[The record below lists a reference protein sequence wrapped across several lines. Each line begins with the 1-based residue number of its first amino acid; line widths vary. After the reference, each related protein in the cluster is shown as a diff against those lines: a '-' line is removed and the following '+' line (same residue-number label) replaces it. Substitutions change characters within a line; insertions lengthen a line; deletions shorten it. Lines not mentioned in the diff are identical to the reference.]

1 MTASAWLMDL
11 GRMDYLTAWDLQ
23 RRLVEERIADR
34 RPDSLLLAEHDPVY
48 TVGRSGREAHW
59 ADLPG
64 PSSGASAIPLH
75 HVERGGSITYHGP
88 GQIVAYPIMR
98 LGRLCAGP
106 KAFVRLL
113 EDVVIATLAGWGMA
127 GTRVDRLPGVWV
139 DGMPDGQPEKIAA
152 VGLRIIRGV
161 TMHGIALNVGVD
173 LAPFRRI
180 TPCGIAGC
188 RVTSME
194 ARLGRPVDLGSVK
207 QAMAAAAAEALAWR
221 WLEPG
226 PLPAPQGESIM
237 VATGE
242 EVGT

>member
-1 MTASAWLMDL
+1 MTAPAWLLDL

-23 RRLVEERIADR
+23 HRLVEERIADR
-34 RPDSLLLAEHDPVY
+34 RPDSLLLVEHDPVY

-98 LGRLCAGP
+98 LERLCAGP

-113 EDVVIATLAGWGMA
+113 EDAVIATLAGWGIA
-127 GTRVDRLPGVWV
+127 GIRLDRLPGVWA
-139 DGMPDGQPEKIAA
+139 GGTPDGRPEKIAA

-180 TPCGIAGC
+180 TPCGIDGC

-194 ARLGRPVDLGSVK
+194 ARLGRPVDVGSVK

-226 PLPAPQGESIM
+226 PLPTPQGESIM

-242 EVGT
+242 EAGT